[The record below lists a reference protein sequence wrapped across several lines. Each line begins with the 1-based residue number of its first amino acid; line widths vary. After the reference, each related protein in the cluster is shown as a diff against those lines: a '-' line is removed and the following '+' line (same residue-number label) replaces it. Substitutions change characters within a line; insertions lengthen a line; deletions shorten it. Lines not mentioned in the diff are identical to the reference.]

1 LLLAGIILNIVRFAL
16 EQSIKNSAYL
26 ISVWTELKF
35 LGYCSD
41 VSPITI
47 TKPNPNQ
54 TKWF

>member
-1 LLLAGIILNIVRFAL
+1 LLLAGIILNSVRFAL